1 MTEEESNERNVDM
14 SFLQNKSASHQE
26 MEKLKFLQ
34 GDSQE
39 VNEDGKT
46 NDNMTDRLPPSLNS
60 MPNNPQLSQTQ
71 SGGSPYTSTSVQEPL
86 QNSSVCPNP
95 IRQQQE
101 KDKHSGTNILS
112 SSCQVSPALPNNLR
126 QILQEVAKTGRC
138 AKLSWDY
145 PTTYSEVSNQQ
156 DYQDYPLI
164 QNQKSHNLMQKPT
177 TLKQP
182 FTNDEPQTSSRE
194 YSGRKRPLNYTT

>member
-1 MTEEESNERNVDM
+1 MSLSLKQSLHVMTEEESNERNVDM

-95 IRQQQE
+95 IRQ
-101 KDKHSGTNILS
+101 
-112 SSCQVSPALPNNLR
+112 
-126 QILQEVAKTGRC
+126 
-138 AKLSWDY
+138 
-145 PTTYSEVSNQQ
+145 
-156 DYQDYPLI
+156 
-164 QNQKSHNLMQKPT
+164 
-177 TLKQP
+177 
-182 FTNDEPQTSSRE
+182 
-194 YSGRKRPLNYTT
+194 

>member
-1 MTEEESNERNVDM
+1 M
-14 SFLQNKSASHQE
+14 
-26 MEKLKFLQ
+26 
-34 GDSQE
+34 
-39 VNEDGKT
+39 
-46 NDNMTDRLPPSLNS
+46 
-60 MPNNPQLSQTQ
+60 
-71 SGGSPYTSTSVQEPL
+71 
-86 QNSSVCPNP
+86 
-95 IRQQQE
+95 
-101 KDKHSGTNILS
+101 
-112 SSCQVSPALPNNLR
+112 R

-194 YSGRKRPLNYTT
+194 YSGRKRPLNYTTSGGTFPYIQSSQQLKVNHHHYGKDDLDKTIRRIDLQENSKHLSIENINQLDILIPLKMTLPL